1 LKKNASIPLQLLLA
15 LFALWCLPAH
25 AAVPIHI
32 KVATPVGVLAAGTT
46 GDLTAT
52 VRISGVEHRL
62 ALTRDF
68 QGMWNGAIA
77 APQSRT
83 LAVELWRHDGPRP
96 VRLYQGL
103 EVLPVG
109 ATTLHWALSG
119 PAPQAAWRLSESKQP
134 EDIADAEELGAVWT
148 SLWLVVSC
156 LIVLILG
163 RRALGQPERDQ
174 ARSSLFNGWTDTL
187 VWIGLGL
194 LWTWPAALAGQA
206 GIVGRH
212 FDALGTVWVIDAA
225 SRLGMDLH
233 DSLSAWPT
241 GATYSAI
248 DSWLLL
254 PLAHL
259 ATSIDPARVHGWLS
273 VIGVSTSG
281 LAATWLARAVGA
293 GRPWHHLAGILF
305 AGSGLMA
312 TGLLE
317 GHVYQLIN
325 PWLPLMALFLWRATG
340 EQGRLRHGAS
350 AGLFFGLALL
360 TSGYLGISAA
370 LLALGFVT
378 PSLTDRRRWGPLS
391 AAALTALVFGGLYL
405 WMFSSAGAP
414 ATDYA
419 SAASLQIGSFS
430 LENIGPPTL
439 EIDRTG
445 HSLALAISAAAVALA
460 VVGWRLGAPR
470 ASMLLGTALFST
482 LIATGPQWAIGVNPG
497 DLVFPSPLAWFWDL
511 EWVQYFRF
519 PSRVMW
525 TPLLCLGV
533 LAALGLTRLTARLGP
548 WPGLALM
555 VIFVFETVFW
565 VGAPFRQLV
574 LPTAPP
580 AAYLDNDGPVLDL
593 TGEGINPNGDVDAWL
608 TAMLCQFQTRHQRPI
623 ADNCVVVEAS
633 ANPRVVLN
641 RWLAD
646 RLYAGDLGAV
656 NRRLG
661 RLGFTEVALH
671 TDWLMPSDRAR
682 LHASLAGLSGDTPPR
697 ASDGVVFF
705 AVGDVPD
712 GPEIEGPPKTIT
724 GPRSSEADT
733 FTWRLRL
740 ALVTGLQRTPARYKA
755 YIIDNS
761 GDEHRIE
768 ISNRGSS
775 PEDKEDDGLYT
786 ADWERTVAA
795 GEPIALTIF
804 EVGRGQLNRL
814 WSGTVMPLDLDE
826 DQINFR
832 FADDGSV
839 EPMLRA
845 VDTFAP
851 EVRNRRGQI
860 VGLGWLG
867 VFSLIGLWV
876 VRHRRRV
883 AA

>member
-1 LKKNASIPLQLLLA
+1 MLL
-15 LFALWCLPAH
+15 FFSLPAR
-25 AAVPIHI
+25 ATVPIHVE
-32 KVATPVGVLAAGTT
+32 VATPVGVLASGTP
-46 GDLTAT
+46 GDLTAHL
-52 VRISGVEHRL
+52 RASGEDHRVP
-62 ALTRDF
+62 LTRDNAGVWRGSI
-68 QGMWNGAIA
+68 QGPQARAI
-77 APQSRT
+77 S
-83 LAVELWRHDGPRP
+83 VELWRHDGPKP

-109 ATTLHWALSG
+109 ETTLHWALSG
-119 PAPQAAWRLSESKQP
+119 PEPQAAWRLSETKLP
-134 EDIADAEELGAVWT
+134 DDIADDEELGAVG
-148 SLWLVVSC
+148 SALWLVGTC
-156 LIVLILG
+156 LLVLGLG
-163 RRALGQPERDQ
+163 RRALDRAEGTNAALSAHSGWRDV
-174 ARSSLFNGWTDTL
+174 LLWL
-187 VWIGLGL
+187 GLGV
-194 LWTWPAALAGQA
+194 LWTWPAAIAESGA
-206 GIVGRH
+206 IVGRH

-225 SRLGMDLH
+225 SRLGLDLH
-233 DSLSAWPT
+233 DPLSGWPA

-254 PLAHL
+254 PIAYLAS
-259 ATSIDPARVHGWLS
+259 SIDPVRIHGWLS
-273 VIGVSTSG
+273 VVGVSASG
-281 LAATWLARAVGA
+281 LAAAYFARAVGA
-293 GRPWHHLAGILF
+293 RAPWHHLAGLLF

-325 PWLPLMALFLWRATG
+325 PWLPLMALSLWIATG

-391 AAALTALVFGGLYL
+391 VAALTALVFGGLYL
-405 WMFSSAGAP
+405 WVFSSAGAP

-445 HSLALAISAAAVALA
+445 HSLALAISAAALALA
-460 VVGWRLGAPR
+460 VVGWRFGAPR
-470 ASMLLGTALFST
+470 ASMLVGTALFST
-482 LIATGPQWAIGVNPG
+482 VIAMGPQWAIGVNPG
-497 DLVFPSPLAWFWDL
+497 DLVFPSPLAWFWEL

-555 VIFVFETVFW
+555 VLFVFETVFW

-580 AAYLDNDGPVLDL
+580 AAYLDKDGPVLDL

-682 LHASLAGLSGDTPPR
+682 LHASLAGLSVDTPPR

-712 GPEIEGPPKTIT
+712 GPEIEGPPETIT

-733 FTWRLRL
+733 FTWQLRL
-740 ALVTGLQRTPARYKA
+740 DLVTGLERTPARYKA
-755 YIIDNS
+755 YVIDNS
-761 GDEHRIE
+761 GDEHRVD

-786 ADWERTVAA
+786 ANWEGTVAA

-867 VFSLIGLWV
+867 VLVLIGLWA
-876 VRHRRRV
+876 VRHRRG